1 MEIIDRIVN
10 LLSKFGMWLAV
21 FGLFF
26 LTAVVTVGTL
36 CRYLFN
42 MPILGVDEISGYL
55 NLLIGMLALSF
66 TLQQD
71 RHVRVDIVIKWLPA
85 RVQMITEVVVTIL
98 ALILLSQLMY
108 TNWYTWIKLITADE
122 RAQTFLRTPIAW
134 PYGFMMLGWALLIIA
149 FVVHLIKSITRIRN
163 HS

>member
-1 MEIIDRIVN
+1 MKTIDRIVN
-10 LLSKFGMWLAV
+10 ILSRIGMWLAV
-21 FGLFF
+21 FSLFF
-26 LTAVVTVGTL
+26 LTIVVTVGTL

-66 TLQQD
+66 TLQKE
-71 RHVRVDIVIKWLPA
+71 RHVRIDIITKRLSE
-85 RVQMITEVVVTIL
+85 RMQMKIEVVAVIL

-108 TNWYTWIKLITADE
+108 TSWYTWIKLIATDE
-122 RAQTFLRTPIAW
+122 RAQTFLRTPISW

-149 FVVHLIKSITRIRN
+149 FVVHLTKSILKLRQL
-163 HS
+163 

>member
-1 MEIIDRIVN
+1 MKTIDRIVN
-10 LLSKFGMWLAV
+10 ILSRIGMWLAV
-21 FGLFF
+21 FSLFF
-26 LTAVVTVGTL
+26 LTIVVTAGTL

-66 TLQQD
+66 TLQKE
-71 RHVRVDIVIKWLPA
+71 RHVRIDIITKRLSE
-85 RVQMITEVVVTIL
+85 RMQMKIEVLAVIL

-108 TNWYTWIKLITADE
+108 TSWYTWIKLIATDE
-122 RAQTFLRTPIAW
+122 RAQTFLRTPISW

-149 FVVHLIKSITRIRN
+149 FVVHLTKSILKLR
-163 HS
+163 HL